1 MTATHPLRIIVTV
14 VVSLGATPQVGRGQ
28 TDSLAAL
35 FIAQARAGASHLR
48 DPRAALAAGYRP
60 VGPEVPA
67 MGRHWILPSLLVSG
81 RIDPAA
87 PPVLEYATIGGA
99 DVLVGVAYAV
109 LLGPGESGPD
119 VPVAHQLW
127 HTHAGDLDDEALADS
142 HAGSGDSLGDR
153 VAVLHIWV
161 PVENPAGPFVAENW
175 SLPFL
180 RVGLRAP
187 PDAPVASAKA
197 VALGSGW
204 ESYFEAQLRLKR
216 RLDHRNELATTAL
229 YSAFADSVSRWLR
242 GRAGSDSLG
251 TRDIRWL
258 TDLWGRLQAGLAAL
272 VPPKAMGMDPAGT
285 P

>member
-1 MTATHPLRIIVTV
+1 MTATHPLRIIVSV
-14 VVSLGATPQVGRGQ
+14 LASLAAIPRVGRGQ
-28 TDSLAAL
+28 TDSLAAV
-35 FIAQARAGASHLR
+35 FITQAREVASHLG

-67 MGRHWILPSLLVSG
+67 MGRHWILPSLLVSN

-99 DVLVGVAYAV
+99 EVLVGVAYAV

-119 VPVAHQLW
+119 IPVAHHLW

-142 HAGSGDSLGDR
+142 HAGSGDSLRDR

-187 PDAPVASAKA
+187 PGAPVASAKA

-204 ESYFEAQLRLKR
+204 ESYFEAQSRMKGR
-216 RLDHRNELATTAL
+216 SDPENELATAAL

-242 GRAGSDSLG
+242 GRTGSDTLG

-258 TDLWGRLQAGLAAL
+258 ADLWGRLQARLAAL
-272 VPPKAMGMDPAGT
+272 VPPHAMRMEPAGT